1 VAGKDI
7 AKDWSTL
14 EVHGSLGFA
23 HSTLS
28 DVPGPDNRVDGQLP
42 WRAKLG
48 GSYTLKAV
56 PLKLGVEASVLPSDW
71 TRSSASERVFQS
83 SRQTLG
89 INGSWKLDAKSK
101 LTFNLDNLL
110 YRSTTRIEEYRN
122 GADLLRVSTSGDDHA
137 RIGVKFDT
145 SL

>member
-1 VAGKDI
+1 
-7 AKDWSTL
+7 
-14 EVHGSLGFA
+14 VHGSLGFA

-56 PLKLGVEASVLPSDW
+56 PLKLGMEASVLPSDW
-71 TRSSASERVFQS
+71 TRSSASERVVQS

-110 YRSTTRIEEYRN
+110 YRSATRIEEYRN